1 MYLRTCAWKPPVV
14 ALVAMICLIGCTP
27 PDNEPGNP
35 TPAPPANTEQTTSS
49 PSASPSATPP
59 SATQRA
65 EQEVVALTLKYY
77 QVDEAIAT
85 DTDVPLKRY
94 YEVASGKYVQT
105 LLKAA
110 QTQRSKGY
118 KVTGEIKRTA
128 PKIKDLQVRVSSD
141 RLPSATTEV
150 CLDVRQ
156 VKVVD
161 KNGKSVV
168 QPDRANAYLDSL
180 KLEKKDYGWRV
191 VDGENRKAQRCD
203 G

>member
-1 MYLRTCAWKPPVV
+1 M
-14 ALVAMICLIGCTP
+14 
-27 PDNEPGNP
+27 
-35 TPAPPANTEQTTSS
+35 
-49 PSASPSATPP
+49 
-59 SATQRA
+59 
-65 EQEVVALTLKYY
+65 TLKYY

-85 DTDVPLKRY
+85 DRDVPLKRY
-94 YEVASGKYVQT
+94 YDVAAGKYVLT

-110 QTQRSKGY
+110 QAQRSKGY

-128 PKIKDLQVRVSSD
+128 PKIKDLQLRVSSD

-168 QPDRANAYLDSL
+168 QPDRADAYLDSL
-180 KLEKKDYGWRV
+180 KLEKKDFGWRV
-191 VDGENRKAQRCD
+191 VGGENRKAQRCD